1 MISRILAAL
10 LALMLASPAWAD
22 DPWKSQPYTAWS
34 QQVALKI
41 LNDSP
46 WAKETRVDATWRG
59 ASGGT
64 SGSGD
69 TRLPGYSGARGRTT
83 ADTSAGG
90 PTSGSGTAAVDST
103 RTPELGD
110 PTAVPQAVFVVRWGS
125 SLVIRQAM
133 ARLALLRGT
142 PEADLKQLLEQQSTE
157 YQVVVSGQDMTPFV
171 EVEEKELQSKAY
183 LQSKRSKQKFVPTRV
198 EVAQS
203 PDGKRVVSVSFFF
216 PKTSPTGEPTLASDE
231 KSVEFSAPVRR
242 HNLKCS
248 FDLQKMSGPQGR
260 DI

>member
-1 MISRILAAL
+1 M
-10 LALMLASPAWAD
+10 
-22 DPWKSQPYTAWS
+22 
-34 QQVALKI
+34 
-41 LNDSP
+41 
-46 WAKETRVDATWRG
+46 
-59 ASGGT
+59 
-64 SGSGD
+64 
-69 TRLPGYSGARGRTT
+69 
-83 ADTSAGG
+83 
-90 PTSGSGTAAVDST
+90 
-103 RTPELGD
+103 
-110 PTAVPQAVFVVRWGS
+110 
-125 SLVIRQAM
+125 VIRQAM

-142 PEADLKQLLEQQSTE
+142 PEADLKQLLEQQPTE

-183 LQSKRSKQKFVPTRV
+183 LQPKRSKQKFVPTRV
-198 EVAQS
+198 EVARS

-216 PKTSPTGEPTLASDE
+216 PKTSPAGEPTLGSDE